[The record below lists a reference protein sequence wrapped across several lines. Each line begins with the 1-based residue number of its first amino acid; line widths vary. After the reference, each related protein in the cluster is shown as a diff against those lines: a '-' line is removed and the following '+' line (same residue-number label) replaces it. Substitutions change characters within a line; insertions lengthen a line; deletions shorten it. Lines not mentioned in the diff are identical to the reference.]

1 MFQLTVGLFIV
12 MYLVGVIS
20 EEAGIVPNTRLE
32 RLERQEQARL
42 EQIKVE
48 NER

>member
-32 RLERQEQARL
+32 RQEQARL